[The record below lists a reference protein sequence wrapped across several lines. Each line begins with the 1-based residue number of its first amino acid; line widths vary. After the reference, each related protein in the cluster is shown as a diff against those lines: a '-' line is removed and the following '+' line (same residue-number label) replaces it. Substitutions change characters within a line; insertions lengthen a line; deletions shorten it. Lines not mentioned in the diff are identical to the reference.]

1 MTCASMRMVFFLQG
15 VGVGEAGGQCV
26 DGVRGSSGESVV

>member
-1 MTCASMRMVFFLQG
+1 MTCASTLMVFFLWEL
-15 VGVGEAGGQCV
+15 GVGEARCGCV